1 MEEEQIRDIIK
12 SIHIGEIRVIRLCL
26 EYEESGFLVVGNTK
40 NHEGVDILVISLPDG
55 RIRKAIECTNFARP
69 DEHIPNPR
77 LQRYINYLC
86 YFQGIKDIEL
96 EIVVSFKENINARQ
110 LEELKEH
117 KIQVKVVG
125 HQDLDYVEPE
135 IKSWEE

>member
-1 MEEEQIRDIIK
+1 MEEEQIRDNIR
-12 SIHIGEIRVIRLCL
+12 SIHIGEIRVIRLSL
-26 EYEESGFLVVGNTK
+26 EYQESGFLVVGNTA
-40 NHEGVDILVISLPDG
+40 NHEGVDLLVISLPDG
-55 RIRKAIECTNFARP
+55 RIRKAIECTNYGRP

-77 LQRYINYLC
+77 LLRYINYLC
-86 YFQGIKDIEL
+86 YFQSIKDIEL

-110 LEELKEH
+110 LEQLKEH

-135 IKSWEE
+135 IKGWEE